1 MTEKKPG
8 ENSSSESGNK
18 KSDEEE
24 DYQKKKQWFHDSSQT
39 ESDALRAMIG
49 KQFKKEDSKES
60 EEEDHEL

>member
-8 ENSSSESGNK
+8 ENSSSESGKK

-24 DYQKKKQWFHDSSQT
+24 GYQKKKQWFHDSSQT

-49 KQFKKEDSKES
+49 KQVKKEDSKES
-60 EEEDHEL
+60 EEDHEQ